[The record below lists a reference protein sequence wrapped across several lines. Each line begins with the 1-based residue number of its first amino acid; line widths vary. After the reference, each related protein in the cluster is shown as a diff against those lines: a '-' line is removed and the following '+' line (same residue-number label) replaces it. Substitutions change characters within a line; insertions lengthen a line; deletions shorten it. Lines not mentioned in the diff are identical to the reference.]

1 MPSRLSTL
9 YPKILQLAQLFGTNV
24 PSATMEVTTS
34 APNTTFTIAALAAS
48 YVTTINWGDGT
59 TDEVTT
65 EEAEFAHEYAD
76 AGTYTITFPDAGAIT
91 QFAYWDSGLTINS
104 ADIVHMSGLKQFEV
118 YEVEGVFNTRDVR
131 GWRPDKFVYESSLG
145 SFTVD
150 SSDLVYWNPE
160 YFDLSYTDT
169 VSGRFDSA
177 DIAHWRPQTF
187 YFGRFLGEVS
197 LGGRLDL
204 GDMTDWRPIV
214 FGVYAVKDESFAYVL
229 NSADVADWRPE
240 NFSLW
245 QLGPGNDNLADT
257 TGIFDTAD
265 VAAWEL
271 QTGDYGYSV
280 FALDTLPSTVTVT
293 VDLNDFENWNPQD
306 FFVRTMSHADVTV
319 RTGIISTWT
328 NLETFNLSN
337 AGLSQSDVNTL
348 LSELYAQAQVKTSEG
363 AAVIDLRNNAVPSGT
378 YQSACPPTTGKEF
391 AYALLNDP
399 CTVIA
404 HPYTSV
410 LYDA

>member
-48 YVTTINWGDGT
+48 YVTT
-59 TDEVTT
+59 
-65 EEAEFAHEYAD
+65 
-76 AGTYTITFPDAGAIT
+76 
-91 QFAYWDSGLTINS
+91 
-104 ADIVHMSGLKQFEV
+104 
-118 YEVEGVFNTRDVR
+118 
-131 GWRPDKFVYESSLG
+131 
-145 SFTVD
+145 
-150 SSDLVYWNPE
+150 
-160 YFDLSYTDT
+160 
-169 VSGRFDSA
+169 
-177 DIAHWRPQTF
+177 
-187 YFGRFLGEVS
+187 
-197 LGGRLDL
+197 
-204 GDMTDWRPIV
+204 
-214 FGVYAVKDESFAYVL
+214 
-229 NSADVADWRPE
+229 
-240 NFSLW
+240 
-245 QLGPGNDNLADT
+245 
-257 TGIFDTAD
+257 
-265 VAAWEL
+265 
-271 QTGDYGYSV
+271 
-280 FALDTLPSTVTVT
+280 
-293 VDLNDFENWNPQD
+293 
-306 FFVRTMSHADVTV
+306 MSHADVTV
-319 RTGIISTWT
+319 RTGIVSTWT